1 MREGRSA
8 YWEEGMVFHH
18 RIGISRATEAGRSP
32 ARMDG
37 FLLRTL
43 WSPPSPIDPSAVS
56 HCPCARAYVSCQNL
70 PESKRCRLIS
80 VGPASPMRLQ
90 NHICSDSPSVGVLQ
104 DKASLIPLLVET
116 IIFWDI
122 SSPKLTHLFG
132 TFAALGFRLVPLKLN
147 ICHVS
152 IASV

>member
-37 FLLRTL
+37 LLLRTL
-43 WSPPSPIDPSAVS
+43 WPPPSPIDPSAVS
-56 HCPCARAYVSCQNL
+56 HRPCARAYVSCQNL
-70 PESKRCRLIS
+70 PESKRCRLVS
-80 VGPASPMRLQ
+80 VDPASPMRLQ
-90 NHICSDSPSVGVLQ
+90 NHICSDPPSVGILQ

-116 IIFWDI
+116 VIFWDI
-122 SSPKLTHLFG
+122 SSPKLTHLFR

-147 ICHVS
+147 ICHVL
-152 IASV
+152 IASK